1 MNKRIAVIGGAAV
14 LFAVILGAWLQTA
27 GPEPRLE
34 TIVPEAPASLPVP
47 LLPVPPVPPRIAS
60 GADYEHCLEMID
72 ADPAGANSFA
82 DAWEATGGGDGAAHC
97 RALALI
103 ALGDPETGAQVLD
116 QLGGASH
123 APALARAS
131 VYGQAVQAWLMAD
144 EPDRAYEAATAAV
157 ALSPDDADLRIDR
170 SVAAATM
177 ERYLDAIDDLDR
189 AIALDPRRFDALVLR
204 AAAWRQEKR
213 LDRAKEDVDR
223 ALAIN
228 PDYPEAL
235 LERGILRQRM
245 GDRAGARADWEH
257 AIELAPDSTT
267 ADLAQQNLALLEAG
281 PERK

>member
-14 LFAVILGAWLQTA
+14 LIAVILGAWWFLTA
-27 GPEPRLE
+27 RPEPQELAATE
-34 TIVPEAPASLPVP
+34 TSAPV
-47 LLPVPPVPPRIAS
+47 LPVPPVPPRIAS
-60 GADYEHCLEMID
+60 GPDYEHCLEMID
-72 ADPAGANSFA
+72 ADPTGANNFA
-82 DAWEATGGGDGAAHC
+82 DAWEATGGGEAAAHC

-103 ALGDPETGAQVLD
+103 ALGEPETGAQMLD
-116 QLGGASH
+116 QIGKASR

-144 EPDRAYEAATAAV
+144 QPDRAYEAATAAL
-157 ALSPDDADLRIDR
+157 ALSPDDADLLIDR

-177 ERYLDAIDDLDR
+177 ERYLDSIDDLNR
-189 AIALDPRRFDALVLR
+189 AIELDPKRFDALVLR
-204 AAAWRQEKR
+204 AAAWRQEGK
-213 LDRAKEDVDR
+213 LDRAKDDVDR
-223 ALAIN
+223 ALSID

-245 GDRAGARADWEH
+245 GDRAGAQADWEH
-257 AIELAPDSTT
+257 AIALDPDSTT